1 MHPSRREG
9 VLLRDGLLHMQGSEE
24 GGGREGGREEGWRE
38 GWRKGGREGGREGE
52 REEGREGGRVT
63 GAVPNMLGGSLHI
76 HMSLHC
82 ACMYVW
88 RDVPQNVIRGS
99 TTAARPVLALL
110 AAWIMP
116 RMVSSACCRKAVS
129 GPLGRGRVGQHMQ

>member
-1 MHPSRREG
+1 M
-9 VLLRDGLLHMQGSEE
+9 EE
-24 GGGREGGREEGWRE
+24 ARKEGGRRD
-38 GWRKGGREGGREGE
+38 GGRD
-52 REEGREGGRVT
+52 GGRVT

-82 ACMYVW
+82 ACMYIW

-99 TTAARPVLALL
+99 TTAVRPVLALL

-116 RMVSSACCRKAVS
+116 RMVSSACCRKAAS
-129 GPLGRGRVGQHMQ
+129 GPLGRGRVGQHM